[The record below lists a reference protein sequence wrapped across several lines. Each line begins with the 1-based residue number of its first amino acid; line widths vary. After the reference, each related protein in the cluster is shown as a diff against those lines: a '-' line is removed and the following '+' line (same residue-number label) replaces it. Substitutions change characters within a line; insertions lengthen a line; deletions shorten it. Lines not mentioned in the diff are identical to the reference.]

1 MRIHSTP
8 SWIRAIVLVVM
19 LLAGGSITP
28 YHALGQREAGAI
40 PAATGLLRQH
50 VPQVVLDSL
59 PNGLRI
65 MFTRVNELPLVE
77 INVIVDAGIGLEQ
90 PDAHGAAYA
99 VNHLLMAGNEDR
111 TGEMISN
118 YVAEL
123 GSVIIPYVH
132 YDYAQLYAKTLAKN
146 FSATLGLLAGGV
158 TTPLFPRQALQRLQ
172 QDASVRLLR
181 NVSGGERAT
190 LTAVRSLCGAATP
203 LSRSLLPTAEE
214 VQALS
219 IEGIRKYHASWYHPN
234 RTTVIITGNLD
245 YAFAKTAVLEAFGK
259 WRNGEEG
266 TAPAA
271 VETAPV
277 KTASVKS
284 LTFIADSATPR
295 GLAYFRIGGRGVLRG
310 DGDFAALM
318 LLNSIFSDG
327 PESILRR
334 ALWSG
339 HMISPNFTSAIAFS
353 RECSYFIVSGSAS
366 PMLSD
371 SVLTYI
377 QEAVDRLVCDGV
389 SDGQL
394 AEARRSLLAG
404 EPLTFATNR
413 NLQGILKE
421 AAVYGIP
428 VDTALR
434 FAESVRAVDKDDIQ
448 RVAKKVL
455 GPEHRQTVVLGAAE
469 KIVPIL
475 RGMGTEVRIV
485 E

>member
-1 MRIHSTP
+1 MKIHSTP
-8 SWIRAIVLVVM
+8 PWIRASVLVVM

-28 YHALGQREAGAI
+28 SHALGQKKAGAL
-40 PAATGLLRQH
+40 PAAAGPLRQH

-90 PDAHGAAYA
+90 PDAHGVAYA
-99 VNHLLMAGNEDR
+99 VNRLLMAGNKER

-118 YVAEL
+118 YAAEL

-158 TTPLFPRQALQRLQ
+158 TTPLFPQQALQRLQ
-172 QDASVRLLR
+172 QDGSVRLLR

-190 LTAVRSLCGAATP
+190 LAAVRCLCGAASP

-219 IEGIRKYHASWYHPN
+219 IEGIRKFHASWYHPK

-245 YAFAKTAVLEAFGK
+245 YAFARTAVLEAFGK

-266 TAPAA
+266 TVPAA

-277 KTASVKS
+277 KS
-284 LTFIADSATPR
+284 LAFVADSATPS

-310 DGDFAALM
+310 DDDFAALM
-318 LLNSIFSDG
+318 LLNSVFSDG

-353 RECSYFIVSGSAS
+353 RECGYFIISGSAS

-377 QEAVDRLVCDGV
+377 QEAVDRLINDGV

-404 EPLTFATNR
+404 ESLTFATNR

-428 VDTALR
+428 VGTALR

-455 GPEHRQTVVLGAAE
+455 GSGHRQTVVLGTAE

-475 RGMGTEVRIV
+475 RDMGTEVRFV